1 MKKRRMLCA
10 LCLLLGLM
18 MLCSGCEKK
27 ESADDYL
34 CRLITRAKENEGELQ
49 SVLETGIADA
59 KSSNDFV
66 IDFPDELKES
76 YETFLKEALNQVQ
89 FELNKADKESN
100 DTYIIRVTYEPIDI
114 AATTKETDAGYVK
127 NISGTDFTTEVKN
140 LLEEDTK
147 LLSNATKQ
155 QKKSR
160 TITVKKSGDSY
171 KVSKKDITALLQDA
185 LQGYMAPYEA
195 VGTVF
200 DFRDFMQAYLDAYFK
215 GDTERYCMH
224 TGESAEEAAAWYEE
238 SFNSFRLDDLTDDQN
253 TRFINAIKAI
263 YKNCQYTLGAMRQIS
278 LTEYQFDLTAT
289 PNTSIV
295 NAASELDAGTYYST
309 AEVADAF
316 LNIYDKYAA
325 APSYGTETTVTINWN
340 SLNMASSNASA
351 DENFNRLVETI
362 IPSE

>member
-34 CRLITRAKENEGELQ
+34 GRLITRAKENEGELQ

-76 YETFLKEALNQVQ
+76 YEAFLKEALNQVQ

-147 LLSNATKQ
+147 LLSKAQ
-155 QKKSR
+155 SQ
-160 TITVKKSGDSY
+160 I
-171 KVSKKDITALLQDA
+171 LW
-185 LQGYMAPYEA
+185 
-195 VGTVF
+195 
-200 DFRDFMQAYLDAYFK
+200 DFR
-215 GDTERYCMH
+215 
-224 TGESAEEAAAWYEE
+224 
-238 SFNSFRLDDLTDDQN
+238 
-253 TRFINAIKAI
+253 
-263 YKNCQYTLGAMRQIS
+263 
-278 LTEYQFDLTAT
+278 
-289 PNTSIV
+289 
-295 NAASELDAGTYYST
+295 
-309 AEVADAF
+309 F
-316 LNIYDKYAA
+316 L
-325 APSYGTETTVTINWN
+325 S
-340 SLNMASSNASA
+340 
-351 DENFNRLVETI
+351 
-362 IPSE
+362 